1 MEGRL
6 IESDADRDFGR
17 IIGRLK
23 KGKKDLNVTVLKGHR
38 CSHEECNP
46 QNEEHMVYAGSLEGP
61 PLSSN
66 IFLCKYG
73 NVHICSA
80 SSCDL
85 YAYSK
90 SQTCPLSGY
99 QWGLAVCSYDKNDY
113 RTWKRGG
120 HVETSSREHVALKL
134 HNVLLFEDKDEN
146 EKCKEKEDP
155 LTKKKRVQ
163 ELLVP
168 PTKKRNTG
176 SSSMV
181 PLSKTGV
188 LERSGDLIT
197 ILLFSNCRR
206 ACNLEALSNFKR
218 EAEKAKQTYINRR
231 TEHRQLPYL
240 TDILR
245 LVGHYL
251 SQPLPL
257 IEMEPDEALKN
268 HYAHII
274 WQVWQNIVEYTE
286 RIQEP
291 DGTLVVPRLDFD
303 MVALGTLYCMREGL
317 QCDGVYVLPSDAF
330 LMNML
335 PLVRD
340 LDYFNIKKKKITRGA
355 HFIENTY
362 KRAIRLYNVLP
373 EQLILDVTTLPPKD
387 LPTVFTKLG

>member
-6 IESDADRDFGR
+6 IESDADGEFGR

-46 QNEEHMVYAGSLEGP
+46 QNEEQMVYAGSLEGP

-85 YAYSK
+85 YAFSK

-120 HVETSSREHVALKL
+120 HVETGTKDHGAAFKL
-134 HNVLLFEDKDEN
+134 HNVLLSGDE
-146 EKCKEKEDP
+146 EEKEKKDP
-155 LTKKKRVQ
+155 PSR
-163 ELLVP
+163 EAPP
-168 PTKKRNTG
+168 PTKKRNIG
-176 SSSMV
+176 SAT
-181 PLSKTGV
+181 PLSKTAV
-188 LERSGDLIT
+188 LERAGDLIT

-206 ACNLEALSNFKR
+206 ACNLEALASFKR
-218 EAEKAKQTYINRR
+218 EAEKAKQTYIKRR
-231 TEHRQLPYL
+231 NEHRQFPYL

-257 IEMEPDEALKN
+257 IEMEPDDALKN
-268 HYAHII
+268 HYAHVI

-291 DGTLVVPRLDFD
+291 DGTLVLPRIDFD
-303 MVALGTLYCMREGL
+303 MVALGVLYYMREGL
-317 QCDGVYVLPSDAF
+317 QCEGVYVLPSDAF

-340 LDYFNIKKKKITRGA
+340 LDYFNIKKKKITKGA

-362 KRAIRLYNVLP
+362 KRAIKLYNVLP
-373 EQLILDVTTLPPKD
+373 EQLILDVTALPPKD